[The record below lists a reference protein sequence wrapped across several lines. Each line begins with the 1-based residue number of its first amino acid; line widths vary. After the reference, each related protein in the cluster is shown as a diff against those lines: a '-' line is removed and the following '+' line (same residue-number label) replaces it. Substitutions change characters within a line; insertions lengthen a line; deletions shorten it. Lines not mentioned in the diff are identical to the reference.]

1 MKEICSNDS
10 KPELITEGISKISND
25 KRVSEIYF
33 IESVRLMAQILKKKE
48 KDLLLY
54 DQKLLQADMESKN
67 SHLIPLF
74 NMKNY

>member
-1 MKEICSNDS
+1 MKEICSDDG

-25 KRVSEIYF
+25 KGVSEIYF

-48 KDLLLY
+48 KDLSLY
-54 DQKLLQADMESKN
+54 DRKLLQADMESKN

-74 NMKNY
+74 NM